1 MISCTGWTWE
11 QVGRL
16 TLPRLRALYA
26 HWRHHPP
33 THRLVAAYLGY
44 EAPIEA
50 TRIKPSTGRSAVP
63 IEDDAAPAPARTA
76 WMQGM
81 GSVPASAALRGA
93 TTAEEAL
100 AAAERMF
107 FGELIAI

>member
-26 HWRHHPP
+26 HWRQHPP
-33 THRLVAAYLGY
+33 THRLVASYLGY
-44 EAPIEA
+44 EAPSEPTRSTRHNA
-50 TRIKPSTGRSAVP
+50 TAV
-63 IEDDAAPAPARTA
+63 EGEPAPGPARSA

-81 GSVPASAALRGA
+81 GSVPASPALRDAA
-93 TTAEEAL
+93 TPQAAL

-107 FGELIAI
+107 FGELMEL

>member
-26 HWRHHPP
+26 HWRQHPP
-33 THRLVAAYLGY
+33 THRLVASYLGY
-44 EAPIEA
+44 EAPSEPVRS
-50 TRIKPSTGRSAVP
+50 TRRSAAPV
-63 IEDDAAPAPARTA
+63 EDDAAPVAARTP

-81 GSVPASAALRGA
+81 GSVPASPALRGA

-107 FGELIAI
+107 FGELMEI